1 MRYNRH
7 DYFRYEFE
15 PRLPAKFRIQLEGEE
30 KKLSNEGEC
39 ELLDISTGG
48 VKFFTFLNL
57 PFQSKKLALQLE
69 FTLHQH
75 PFKLL
80 GVVVWKHEAEH
91 GFQYGFE
98 FGEEQQADALI
109 IEELKLRKRTEIQA
123 EKNPKK
129 NYE

>member
-15 PRLPAKFRIQLEGEE
+15 PRLPAKFRIQLEGEGNR
-30 KKLSNEGEC
+30 LSNEGEC

-48 VKFFTFLNL
+48 VKFFTFLDL
-57 PFQSKKLALQLE
+57 PLQSNKIELQLE

-75 PFKLL
+75 PFELA
-80 GVVVWKHEAEH
+80 GVVVWKQEAEH
-91 GFQYGFE
+91 GFQYGFD

-109 IEELKLRKRTEIQA
+109 IEELKLRKRAEIQ
-123 EKNPKK
+123 NGKK
-129 NYE
+129 PE